1 MDSQYDIYVTE
12 CGDERLNNGYPHRQF
27 GSHLAK
33 MIQVRGAPN
42 GGFLNRMRTARFLAL
57 GATVLTTASVAI
69 AQFTGPAP
77 LAWRWSASTS
87 VSPSGKPVV
96 SGDTVYVAVG
106 NRIYALDRQSGNQK
120 WKFPNVDP
128 IPGAFRQGVLHAENL
143 VVAAADNRV
152 IYAVDAKTGQSKW
165 QYISPIPFQGA
176 PVMAGKFVVFG
187 LNDNSIMAVNSEDG
201 QAAWPAP
208 YKIFAGLE
216 GGIASNGTTIYYMTG
231 ANELVSHSVSANKPG
246 WKARFSMV
254 SPDSAPVIY
263 GDNLYVVSGQWL
275 ACLSASTGSQRW
287 QQNVGEPLVFSPA
300 VSPDGVLV
308 VSRDGNARLFEPGS
322 GRPKLRTAVPLGG
335 VPVTSPSAVDK
346 MFVAPTSNGSLNLIN
361 PSTGTVVWNYLL
373 RPIGGPLI
381 RQGSGN
387 NRNETRIYTIPAAG
401 PAVLA
406 GSSLMVLASDGS
418 LFTFDSN
425 QGVDKTGPSIKM
437 LWPNSG
443 DQVSGMPP
451 LELIFRIED
460 EASGINDKTLSIKVN
475 GQDAS
480 FEFGRDGFAVVRIS
494 SVGKNRPLRDGRAT
508 ILVSATD
515 WMGNISNAEFGLLID
530 NTLKPLARP
539 ANTGPTGGSGGN
551 IGGG

>member
-1 MDSQYDIYVTE
+1 
-12 CGDERLNNGYPHRQF
+12 
-27 GSHLAK
+27 
-33 MIQVRGAPN
+33 
-42 GGFLNRMRTARFLAL
+42 MRNARFLAL
-57 GATVLTTASVAI
+57 GAMALTTVSAAL

-77 LAWRWSASTS
+77 LAWRWSTSTS
-87 VSPSGKPVV
+87 ISPSGRPIV
-96 SGDTVYVAVG
+96 SDDSIFVAVG
-106 NRIYALDRQSGNQK
+106 SRIYALDRQTGNQK

-128 IPGAFRQGVLHAENL
+128 IPGAFRQGVLHHDGT
-143 VVAAADNRV
+143 VIAAGDNRI

-165 QYISPIPFQGA
+165 QYISPVPFQGA
-176 PVMAGKFVVFG
+176 PVVAGKFVVFG
-187 LNDNSIMAVNSEDG
+187 LNDNSLMAVNLEDG

-208 YKIFAGLE
+208 YKVFAGLE
-216 GGIASNGTTIYYMTG
+216 GSLASSGSTVFYMTG
-231 ANELVSHSVSANKPG
+231 ANELVSHSVSTNKPG

-254 SPDSAPVIY
+254 SPDSAPVVY

-275 ACLSASTGSQRW
+275 ACLSASTGGQRW

-308 VSRDGNARLFEPGS
+308 VSRDGNARLYDTGS
-322 GRPKLRTAVPLGG
+322 GRPKLRTAVSLGG
-335 VPVTSPSAVDK
+335 VPVTSPSAISK
-346 MFVAPTSNGSLNLIN
+346 MFVAPTSNGSLNLID
-361 PSTGTVVWNYLL
+361 PATGEVVWNYLL
-373 RPIGGPLI
+373 RPIGGPII

-387 NRNETRIYTIPAAG
+387 TRGETRIYTIPAAG

-406 GSSLMVLASDGS
+406 GTSLLVLGADGS
-418 LFTFDSN
+418 LFSFDRT

-437 LWPNSG
+437 LWPSSG

-460 EASGINDKTLSIKVN
+460 EASGINEKTLSIKVN
-475 GQDAS
+475 GQDAT
-480 FEFGRDGFAVVRIS
+480 FEFGRDGFAIVRIS
-494 SVGKNRPLRDGRAT
+494 SVGKNRPLMDGRAS

-515 WMGNISNAEFGLLID
+515 WMGNVSNAEFGLLID

-551 IGGG
+551 VGGG